1 MPTLNKGK
9 VLKLLCISRSE
20 EKNPKLSSKLLDRND
35 KDYTE
40 ITEIEI
46 RKIIEKNQPN

>member
-1 MPTLNKGK
+1 MPQEEDKEHLKIGK
-9 VLKLLCISRSE
+9 